1 MPHEMDVHIEN
12 GTFRLAFVG
21 MSNCGKTYRSRV
33 LHRDKDFYWH
43 HVDGEI
49 QHQLGFPDMDSISD
63 WLSFPSSPTY
73 KEREAQ
79 YLAAEKAATSVGHID
94 TKGKNLVFDTTGSVL
109 YLEQDILTWLRNECL
124 IVYLEVLPERVES
137 MINKFFEEPKP
148 LIWADAWEK
157 EGDESDEATMRR
169 CYPMLLDSRRAGYEK
184 LGHLKIPFE
193 EIKDTTADETLA
205 IIRSHLGSRP
215 K

>member
-1 MPHEMDVHIEN
+1 MPEEMDKHIAN

-33 LHRDKDFYWH
+33 LHREKDFYWH

-49 QHQLGFPDMDSISD
+49 QKQLGFPDMDSISD
-63 WLSFPSSPTY
+63 WLGFPSTPTY

-79 YLAAEKAATSVGHID
+79 YLAAEKEATSVGHLD
-94 TKGKNLVFDTTGSVL
+94 THGKNLVFDTTGSVM
-109 YLEQDILTWLRNECL
+109 YLEQDILTWLRHECL
-124 IVYLEVLPERVES
+124 IVYLEVRPDMVET

-157 EGDESDEATMRR
+157 EGDEADEVTMRR
-169 CYPMLLDSRRAGYEK
+169 SYPKLLESRRTGYEQ
-184 LGHLKIPFE
+184 LAHLQIPFE

-205 IIRSHLGSRP
+205 IIRENLKSQ
-215 K
+215 